1 MLSRHEGSVMHREAL
16 EQERACKMV
25 RARGGIKEALD
36 KQVTLQRQALI
47 AAMKCLYWL
56 CKQEIAHTTNYE
68 PLLSLVKN
76 LGCTHL
82 SALNVGG
89 NAHYTSERI
98 IQELVITLA
107 QQIEDSQLHALR
119 TSPFYGLMIDE
130 STDVSITKHLVLY
143 GRYISELGEPCS
155 TFLRIVDLVNGT
167 AECIEEAIRAYLVEK
182 ELPTNK
188 MMGFGSDGAAVMT
201 GRVTGVAT
209 RDAKTPPDVTATDA
223 ALNDELK
230 EFNTRIPPI
239 IKDTFN
245 KHVRQPF
252 FNLLLQ
258 NLNDRFT
265 FAELLQGFDIF
276 ILPPYAATD
285 EERDKVS
292 HNYKEKLQLLI
303 SHYGTG
309 EDAPVSAEKLR
320 KEWESFYYML
330 QDHYSNAKAIEVMKD
345 LVNEKLNPVYPQLS
359 CLANLALVIPINTA
373 DCERAF
379 STMKRVKTRIRN
391 RLKSVTLDAL
401 LRISI
406 QGPSLDEFD
415 FESAKQY
422 QFFSTLA
429 TLIYIFFDIAD
440 IISVLFISY
449 CGERGHKH
457 RWLGADLVIQGLG
470 CLVFATPQFFFGAPT
485 SSGGKHGGQPGVVS
499 SGHPT
504 PPNLHQWHH
513 EGLRKTLLFENCSC
527 VAEQLQEEFGGSH
540 LYNSS
545 ATTGVCDKDTCNG
558 LYIFLRTLALG
569 LQSIIFCVF
578 GNIPGSL
585 LFGAIFDSA
594 CTLWQ
599 YNCGSKGECWVYS
612 NSDISYRAVGLGLSG
627 AFLTFLFSF
636 LTWVVYPRMS
646 GEEEGVGVAGK
657 VDVSGEDEVE
667 EGGLAE
673 RLTRRISL

>member
-1 MLSRHEGSVMHREAL
+1 MYCKLCHKFNTRNRQNQSVVWNKEPCVTIRKDMLSRHEGSVMHREAL

-130 STDVSITKHLVLY
+130 STDVSITKQLVLY

-155 TFLRIVDLVNGT
+155 TFLCIVDLVNGT

-209 RDAKTPPDVTATDA
+209 RLHHSNQYLVSIHCAAHRLALACSQTGEDVDYVSKFKRSLSTLFWFFQASPVRTSGLKAIHEMLNSTYLKLKEAKDVWWLSHDQAVQTLRRCLAAVLTALEREAAENGEAVAVGLVKVMKSYHFIACLHLMSEVLPHLSHLSRLFQGTYIQLSMIQPHLNACMKTLTSYRDAKTPPDVTATDA

-230 EFNTRIPPI
+230 EFNIRIPPN

-252 FNLLLQ
+252 LNLLLQ

-265 FAELLQGFDIF
+265 FAELLQGFDKF
-276 ILPPYAATD
+276 IPPPYTATD

-415 FESAKQY
+415 FESAVNKW
-422 QFFSTLA
+422 SSITN
-429 TLIYIFFDIAD
+429 
-440 IISVLFISY
+440 
-449 CGERGHKH
+449 RK
-457 RWLGADLVIQGLG
+457 IQ
-470 CLVFATPQFFFGAPT
+470 T
-485 SSGGKHGGQPGVVS
+485 
-499 SGHPT
+499 
-504 PPNLHQWHH
+504 
-513 EGLRKTLLFENCSC
+513 
-527 VAEQLQEEFGGSH
+527 
-540 LYNSS
+540 
-545 ATTGVCDKDTCNG
+545 
-558 LYIFLRTLALG
+558 
-569 LQSIIFCVF
+569 
-578 GNIPGSL
+578 
-585 LFGAIFDSA
+585 
-594 CTLWQ
+594 
-599 YNCGSKGECWVYS
+599 
-612 NSDISYRAVGLGLSG
+612 
-627 AFLTFLFSF
+627 
-636 LTWVVYPRMS
+636 
-646 GEEEGVGVAGK
+646 
-657 VDVSGEDEVE
+657 
-667 EGGLAE
+667 
-673 RLTRRISL
+673 

>member
-1 MLSRHEGSVMHREAL
+1 
-16 EQERACKMV
+16 MV

-201 GRVTGVAT
+201 
-209 RDAKTPPDVTATDA
+209 
-223 ALNDELK
+223 
-230 EFNTRIPPI
+230 
-239 IKDTFN
+239 
-245 KHVRQPF
+245 
-252 FNLLLQ
+252 
-258 NLNDRFT
+258 
-265 FAELLQGFDIF
+265 
-276 ILPPYAATD
+276 D

-309 EDAPVSAEKLR
+309 EDAPAISAK
-320 KEWESFYYML
+320 
-330 QDHYSNAKAIEVMKD
+330 DHIAAALIPSITLWMHFPSSACI
-345 LVNEKLNPVYPQLS
+345 LS
-359 CLANLALVIPINTA
+359 T
-373 DCERAF
+373 
-379 STMKRVKTRIRN
+379 
-391 RLKSVTLDAL
+391 
-401 LRISI
+401 I
-406 QGPSLDEFD
+406 Q
-415 FESAKQY
+415 KQY

-558 LYIFLRTLALG
+558 LYIFL
-569 LQSIIFCVF
+569 VF
-578 GNIPGSL
+578 IGSPC
-585 LFGAIFDSA
+585 SS
-594 CTLWQ
+594 C
-599 YNCGSKGECWVYS
+599 
-612 NSDISYRAVGLGLSG
+612 LSCR
-627 AFLTFLFSF
+627 SQ
-636 LTWVVYPRMS
+636 
-646 GEEEGVGVAGK
+646 
-657 VDVSGEDEVE
+657 
-667 EGGLAE
+667 
-673 RLTRRISL
+673 